1 MLSASFILSRLI
13 IKRTITANKTPKIT
27 AAKTL
32 CPTLKVISKCFNP
45 VFKTNRMVLEII
57 PVKIQKEIE
66 SDDDLVD
73 LILESSEINED
84 DILVFSQKII
94 SKNEGRILSLSSV
107 KPSLL
112 ADGIASSY
120 GKDPRLMEL
129 ILSESRRI
137 VRMENGII
145 IVETNHGF
153 ICANAGIDESNVQDG
168 YATLLPKDPDKSASL
183 LKERIEQKTGK
194 NISVIISDTFGRPF
208 RLGQTDVAI
217 GIAGLEPILDY
228 NGKPDTFGKIM
239 RVTAIAVA
247 DEICSAS
254 ELVMG
259 KVKKCPIVIVRKYS
273 YNFSNAKIQE
283 LLRSEHDD
291 LIR

>member
-1 MLSASFILSRLI
+1 
-13 IKRTITANKTPKIT
+13 
-27 AAKTL
+27 
-32 CPTLKVISKCFNP
+32 
-45 VFKTNRMVLEII
+45 MVLEII
-57 PVKIQKEIE
+57 PIKIQKEIGI
-66 SDDDLVD
+66 DANFVD
-73 LILESSEINED
+73 LILESSEIND
-84 DILVFSQKII
+84 GDILVFSQKII
-94 SKNEGRILSLSSV
+94 SKNEGRMLSLSSV
-107 KPSLL
+107 NPSLL
-112 ADGIASSY
+112 ANGIASSY
-120 GKDPRLMEL
+120 GKDPRLIEL
-129 ILSESRRI
+129 ILSESERI

-145 IVETNHGF
+145 IVKTKHGF
-153 ICANAGIDESNVQDG
+153 VCANAGIDESNVQDG
-168 YATLLPKDPDKSASL
+168 YATLLPKDPDKSAIL

-259 KVKKCPIVIVRKYS
+259 KVEKCPIAIVRNYN
-273 YNFSNAKIQE
+273 YNFSNAKIQK

-291 LIR
+291 LFR